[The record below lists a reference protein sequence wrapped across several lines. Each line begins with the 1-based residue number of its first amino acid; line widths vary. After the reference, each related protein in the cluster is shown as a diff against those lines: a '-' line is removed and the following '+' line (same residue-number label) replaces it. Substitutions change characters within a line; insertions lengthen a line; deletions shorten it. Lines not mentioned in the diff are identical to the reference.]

1 MAQSKSCEG
10 CSQAHDCK
18 KVYEQLGCAEGPSV
32 TSAALLTFL
41 LPVVVFVAALGG
53 FGWLLKGVVA
63 GPYLTPLAAALALLT
78 TTGVVLVARALTR
91 LHRKR

>member
-10 CSQAHDCK
+10 CSQAHDCT

-32 TSAALLTFL
+32 APAALLAFL
-41 LPVVVFVAALGG
+41 LPVVVFATALGG
-53 FGWLLKGVVA
+53 YGWLLKGVVA

-78 TTGVVLVARALTR
+78 TTGVMLIARVLTR